1 MNILLVKKKKIAM
14 CFTQCT
20 RCTHDIIY
28 HKYMLWGL
36 VGQQITH
43 QVKSKF
49 LKMIF
54 EFGFGFKL

>member
-1 MNILLVKKKKIAM
+1 MNILLVKKKIAI

-28 HKYMLWGL
+28 PKYMLWGL
-36 VGQQITH
+36 VGQRITN